1 MIEHLINQTKLIM
14 YAVSEL
20 QRSDEYGW
28 DSDVGEQKNYSEHR
42 QLELAQR
49 ELDGAIT
56 YLQEAQ
62 RMQKGCTE

>member
-20 QRSDEYGW
+20 QRSDDYDW
-28 DSDVGEQKNYSEHR
+28 DDTKGEQMNYCER
-42 QLELAQR
+42 IQLERAQR
-49 ELDGAIT
+49 KLDGAVV

-62 RMQKGCTE
+62 RMQEERTK

>member
-20 QRSDEYGW
+20 QRSDDYNW
-28 DSDVGEQKNYSEHR
+28 DDTEGERQNYSECL

-49 ELDGAIT
+49 ELGGAIT

-62 RMQKGCTE
+62 RLKYERE

>member
-20 QRSDEYGW
+20 QRSDDYDWNAG
-28 DSDVGEQKNYSEHR
+28 GERQNYSECL
-42 QLELAQR
+42 QLERAQR